1 VLKNEGQIPANAD
14 ITFGWNGKVIPNETD
29 PLAVWRISKPINN
42 KAAVIDGFEL
52 AVQHMFGESG
62 YGFTANYT
70 TVDSDI
76 AFDNNKLG
84 GQFALVGVSDSANAS
99 VFYDKDDLQAR
110 VAYNWRDKF
119 LDTAN
124 QYNNEPGY
132 TESFESFDASISYE
146 FTDQLTV
153 SLEGLN
159 LMGEDKRRHG
169 RTQAQMWNL
178 DIWGPRYTLGARY
191 TF

>member
-1 VLKNEGQIPANAD
+1 LRDVTKGPRAQTALAQLKTLGINTPSAQQLYSQVLKNEGQIPANAD

-99 VFYDKDDLQAR
+99 VFYDKNDLQAR
-110 VAYNWRDKF
+110 VAYN
-119 LDTAN
+119 
-124 QYNNEPGY
+124 
-132 TESFESFDASISYE
+132 
-146 FTDQLTV
+146 
-153 SLEGLN
+153 
-159 LMGEDKRRHG
+159 
-169 RTQAQMWNL
+169 
-178 DIWGPRYTLGARY
+178 
-191 TF
+191 